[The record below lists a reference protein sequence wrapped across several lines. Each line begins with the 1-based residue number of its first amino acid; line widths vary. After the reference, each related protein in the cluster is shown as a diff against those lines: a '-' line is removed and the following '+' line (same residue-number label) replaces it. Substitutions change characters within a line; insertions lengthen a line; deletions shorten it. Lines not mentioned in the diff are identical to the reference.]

1 MAMFSQKKNQIELI
15 RMLQKL
21 LMQSPKHYL
30 AVSEGKSKIIIDK
43 NIFIY
48 INRQQQIKVYIWRII
63 KKASKK
69 TEEGTVWDKWKE
81 GKTKLKALM
90 KGKKWDQTIDIK
102 QMEKESERYICVVSS
117 RGIH

>member
-30 AVSEGKSKIIIDK
+30 AVSEGKSKVDK

-48 INRQQQIKVYIWRII
+48 INRQQQIKVYI
-63 KKASKK
+63 
-69 TEEGTVWDKWKE
+69 
-81 GKTKLKALM
+81 
-90 KGKKWDQTIDIK
+90 
-102 QMEKESERYICVVSS
+102 
-117 RGIH
+117 